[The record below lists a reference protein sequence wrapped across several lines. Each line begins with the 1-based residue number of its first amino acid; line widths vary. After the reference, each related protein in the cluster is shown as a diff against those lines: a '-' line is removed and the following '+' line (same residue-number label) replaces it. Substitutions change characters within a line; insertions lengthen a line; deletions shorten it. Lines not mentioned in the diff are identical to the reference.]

1 MRRYYIHENYEGG
14 VAPHDIALVELDT
27 PFVFDE
33 FVQPIDVPT
42 PGYVS
47 SGVAT
52 VTGWGSTSNT
62 SAQTLPDILQTI
74 SLPIIPLEECKELM
88 TSLGIY
94 LVGPTNLCTGPLTG
108 NESVCSGD
116 SGGPL
121 VQDEKVIGVVSW
133 GFVPCGSVDRPAV
146 FVTVSEY
153 VDWINETIAS
163 ASRQRLI
170 K

>member
-1 MRRYYIHENYEGG
+1 M
-14 VAPHDIALVELDT
+14 
-27 PFVFDE
+27 
-33 FVQPIDVPT
+33 
-42 PGYVS
+42 
-47 SGVAT
+47 AT

-74 SLPIIPLEECKELM
+74 PLPIIPLDVCKDLM

-94 LVGPTNLCTGPLTG
+94 LLGPSNLCTGPLTG

-121 VQDEKVIGVVSW
+121 TQNGEVIGVVSW

-153 VDWINETIAS
+153 VDWMNNIMDS
-163 ASRQRLI
+163 AARKRL
-170 K
+170 